1 MKESSED
8 LDEEEAT
15 QQLRILVFSKVN
27 QGLFRLYRENDP
39 ILARLIRNIKL
50 AVKADPSFKQLVL
63 LGQVYIFTCPE
74 RERNDHLSEYPLEE
88 MERGL
93 MPRLDPKSRTPHN
106 MSLLF
111 DVLNSQDGCRRFY
124 SIIDIAVVF
133 KRTLARLE
141 SIDDQVQHFDDELLR
156 MEINQILTEVA
167 TPSRR
172 DCIASTS

>member
-63 LGQVYIFTCPE
+63 LGQVYSSRVPSA
-74 RERNDHLSEYPLEE
+74 SE
-88 MERGL
+88 
-93 MPRLDPKSRTPHN
+93 
-106 MSLLF
+106 
-111 DVLNSQDGCRRFY
+111 
-124 SIIDIAVVF
+124 
-133 KRTLARLE
+133 
-141 SIDDQVQHFDDELLR
+141 
-156 MEINQILTEVA
+156 
-167 TPSRR
+167 
-172 DCIASTS
+172 

>member
-1 MKESSED
+1 MSR
-8 LDEEEAT
+8 A
-15 QQLRILVFSKVN
+15 
-27 QGLFRLYRENDP
+27 
-39 ILARLIRNIKL
+39 LA
-50 AVKADPSFKQLVL
+50 
-63 LGQVYIFTCPE
+63 
-74 RERNDHLSEYPLEE
+74 NDHLSEYPLEE

-106 MSLLF
+106 MSLRF

-156 MEINQILTEVA
+156 MQINQILTESCHTLKERLYRKNPDA
-167 TPSRR
+167 ETHRR
-172 DCIASTS
+172 DVWQILARARKKWSTRFLCSTTGLSVPTLSS